1 MYERSRIFFCV
12 FFFYPTFVA
21 LMKFKKT
28 ALLFIF
34 ITILVDVIG
43 IGIILPIIPELI
55 MELTGEGIDMA
66 VIYGMWLTTAFA
78 GMQFLF
84 SPVLGEISDR
94 YGRRPILLI
103 ALLGLSIDYLIHA
116 WAATITW
123 LFLGRFLAGITGAS
137 FTVAS
142 AYIADVS
149 TKENKAKN
157 FGLIGAAFGLGF
169 IIGPGIGGFFGEIN
183 IRLPFY
189 IAAAL
194 TFANF
199 LFGWFFVPESLSAE
213 NRRSINILKMIP
225 GVSLAAL
232 RNYKGVLLLILAFF
246 LANLAG
252 QALPSTWSY
261 YGIERY
267 QWNPREIGGSLMVV
281 GLLVAIVQGFLVGM
295 LVKKFGKK
303 VVVTAGFLLWTVG
316 MFLFSLANE
325 PWMLYAFLIPYAL
338 GGVAGP
344 TVQGLISNQVSEKEQ
359 GNLQGSITGL
369 VSITAILGQL
379 IFSPVFYFF
388 IRPEGN
394 VYFPGAPYT
403 LASFFLIVAFLCA
416 TLAMKRI
423 NLSDET
429 DSETVDT
436 EEVMA
441 E

>member
-1 MYERSRIFFCV
+1 
-12 FFFYPTFVA
+12 
-21 LMKFKKT
+21 MKSNKT

-43 IGIILPIIPELI
+43 IGIILPIIPDLI
-55 MELTGEGIDMA
+55 MELTGEGNHMA
-66 VIYGMWLTTAFA
+66 IIYGMWLTTAFA

-84 SPVLGEISDR
+84 SPVLGEISDK

-116 WAATITW
+116 WAPSIVW

-157 FGLIGAAFGLGF
+157 FGLIGAAFGIGF
-169 IIGPGIGGFFGEIN
+169 IIGPGIGGFFGEID

-189 IAAAL
+189 IAAGL

-199 LFGWFFVPESLSAE
+199 LFGYFFVPESLTME
-213 NRRSINILKMIP
+213 NRRQINFSKMIP
-225 GVSLAAL
+225 GVSLFAL
-232 RNYKGVLLLILAFF
+232 RNYKGILLLISAFF

-267 QWNPREIGGSLMVV
+267 DWNPRQIGLSLMVV
-281 GLLVAIVQGFLVGM
+281 GLLVAVVQGFLVGK
-295 LVKKFGKK
+295 LVTKFGKRK
-303 VVVTAGFLLWTVG
+303 VIIYGFLLWTVG
-316 MFLFSLANE
+316 MFLFSFAHE

-338 GGVAGP
+338 GGIAGP
-344 TVQGLISNQVSEKEQ
+344 TVQGVISNQVSEKEQ
-359 GNLQGSITGL
+359 GILQGSITGL
-369 VSITAILGQL
+369 VSITAILGQF
-379 IFSPVFYFF
+379 IFAPVFYYF
-388 IRPEGN
+388 IRPETSI
-394 VYFPGAPYT
+394 YFPGAPYA
-403 LASFFLIVAFLCA
+403 LAAVLLLIAFILA
-416 TLAMKRI
+416 TTAIKRM
-423 NLSDET
+423 NVEP
-429 DSETVDT
+429 E
-436 EEVMA
+436 
-441 E
+441 

>member
-1 MYERSRIFFCV
+1 
-12 FFFYPTFVA
+12 
-21 LMKFKKT
+21 MKSNKT

-43 IGIILPIIPELI
+43 IGIILPIIPDLI
-55 MELTGEGIDMA
+55 MELTGEGNHMA
-66 VIYGMWLTTAFA
+66 IIYGMWLTTAFA

-84 SPVLGEISDR
+84 SPVLGEISDK

-116 WAATITW
+116 WAPSIVW

-157 FGLIGAAFGLGF
+157 FGLIGAAFGIGF
-169 IIGPGIGGFFGEIN
+169 IIGPGIGGFFGEID

-189 IAAAL
+189 IAAGL

-199 LFGWFFVPESLSAE
+199 LFGYFFVPESLTME
-213 NRRSINILKMIP
+213 NRRQINYAKMIP
-225 GVSLAAL
+225 GVSLFAL
-232 RNYKGVLLLILAFF
+232 RNYKGILLLISAFF

-267 QWNPREIGGSLMVV
+267 DWNPRQIGLSLMVV
-281 GLLVAIVQGFLVGM
+281 GLLVAVVQGFLVGK
-295 LVKKFGKK
+295 LVTKFGKRK
-303 VVVTAGFLLWTVG
+303 VIIYGFLLWTVG
-316 MFLFSLANE
+316 MFLFSFAHE

-338 GGVAGP
+338 GGIAGP
-344 TVQGLISNQVSEKEQ
+344 TVQGVISNQVSEKEQ
-359 GNLQGSITGL
+359 GILQGSITGL
-369 VSITAILGQL
+369 VSITAILGQF
-379 IFSPVFYFF
+379 IFAPVFYYF
-388 IRPEGN
+388 IRPETSI
-394 VYFPGAPYT
+394 YFPGAPYA
-403 LASFFLIVAFLCA
+403 LAAVLLLIAFILA
-416 TLAMKRI
+416 TTAIKRM
-423 NLSDET
+423 DVEP
-429 DSETVDT
+429 E
-436 EEVMA
+436 
-441 E
+441 

>member
-1 MYERSRIFFCV
+1 
-12 FFFYPTFVA
+12 
-21 LMKFKKT
+21 MKSQKT

-43 IGIILPIIPELI
+43 IGIILPIIPDLI
-55 MELTGEGIDMA
+55 MELTGEGNHMA
-66 VIYGMWLTTAFA
+66 IIYGMWLTTAFA

-94 YGRRPILLI
+94 FGRRPILLL

-116 WAATITW
+116 WAPTISW

-142 AYIADVS
+142 AYIADIS

-157 FGLIGAAFGLGF
+157 FGLIGAAFGIGF
-169 IIGPGIGGFFGEIN
+169 IIGPGIGGFFGEID

-199 LFGWFFVPESLSAE
+199 LFGWIFVPESLVPE
-213 NRRSINILKMIP
+213 NRRKINFMKMIP
-225 GVSLAAL
+225 GVSLVAL
-232 RNYKGVLLLILAFF
+232 RNYKGLLLLISAFF

-267 QWNPREIGGSLMVV
+267 HWNPRQIGISLMVV
-281 GLLVAIVQGFLVGM
+281 GLLVAIVQGFLVGV
-295 LVKKFGKK
+295 LVKKFGKRK
-303 VVVTAGFLLWTVG
+303 VITFGFLLWTIG
-316 MFLFSLANE
+316 MFLFSFAKE

-338 GGVAGP
+338 GGIAGP
-344 TVQGLISNQVSEKEQ
+344 TVQGVISNQVSDKEQ
-359 GNLQGSITGL
+359 GILQGSITGL

-388 IRPEGN
+388 IRPEGS
-394 VYFPGAPYT
+394 VYFPGASYT
-403 LASFFLIVAFLCA
+403 LAALFLLIAFV
-416 TLAMKRI
+416 LASTAIKRM
-423 NLSDET
+423 
-429 DSETVDT
+429 
-436 EEVMA
+436 EV
-441 E
+441 EPE

>member
-1 MYERSRIFFCV
+1 
-12 FFFYPTFVA
+12 
-21 LMKFKKT
+21 MKSKKT

-55 MELTGEGIDMA
+55 MELTGEGNHMA
-66 VIYGMWLTTAFA
+66 IIYGMWLTTAFA

-84 SPVLGEISDR
+84 SPVLGEISDKF
-94 YGRRPILLI
+94 GRRPILLL
-103 ALLGLSIDYLIHA
+103 ALLGLSVDYLIHA
-116 WAATITW
+116 WAPTITW

-169 IIGPGIGGFFGEIN
+169 IIGPGIGGFFGEID

-199 LFGWFFVPESLSAE
+199 LFGLFFVPESLSVE
-213 NRRSINILKMIP
+213 NRRSIDIKKMIP
-225 GVSLAAL
+225 GVSLFAL
-232 RNYKGVLLLILAFF
+232 RNYKGVLLLISAYF

-267 QWNPREIGGSLMVV
+267 DWSPKEIGISLMVV
-281 GLLVAIVQGFLVGM
+281 GLLVAIVQGVLVGFF
-295 LVKKFGKK
+295 VKKLGRKR
-303 VVVTAGFLLWTVG
+303 VVVYGFLLWTIG
-316 MFLFSLANE
+316 MFLFSLASE

-338 GGVAGP
+338 GGIAGP
-344 TVQGLISNQVSEKEQ
+344 TVQGVISNEVSEKEQ

-369 VSITAILGQL
+369 VSVTAILGQL

-388 IRPEGN
+388 IRPETK
-394 VYFPGAPYT
+394 VYFPGAPYALAAFMLLLAFL
-403 LASFFLIVAFLCA
+403 LAS
-416 TLAMKRI
+416 LAMRRMD
-423 NLSDET
+423 L
-429 DSETVDT
+429 
-436 EEVMA
+436 
-441 E
+441 

>member
-1 MYERSRIFFCV
+1 
-12 FFFYPTFVA
+12 
-21 LMKFKKT
+21 MKSKKT

-55 MELTGEGIDMA
+55 MELTGEGTSTAI
-66 VIYGMWLTTAFA
+66 IYGMWLTTAFA

-84 SPVLGEISDR
+84 SPILGEISDR
-94 YGRRPILLI
+94 FGRRPILLL

-116 WAATITW
+116 WAPTITW

-142 AYIADVS
+142 AYIADIS
-149 TKENKAKN
+149 APEEKAKN

-169 IIGPGIGGFFGEIN
+169 IIGPGIGGFFGEID

-189 IAAAL
+189 IAAVL

-199 LFGWFFVPESLSAE
+199 VFGYFFVPESLTAE
-213 NRRSINILKMIP
+213 NRRPINVLKMIP
-225 GVSLAAL
+225 GVSLVSL
-232 RNYKGVLLLILAFF
+232 RNYKGVLLLIFAFF

-267 QWNPREIGGSLMVV
+267 DWSPKDIGISLMVV
-281 GLLVAIVQGFLVGM
+281 GLLVAIAQGFLVSM
-295 LVKKFGKK
+295 VVRKFGKRN
-303 VVVTAGFLLWTVG
+303 VVLFGFLMWTIG
-316 MFLFSLANE
+316 MFLFSLAEE

-344 TVQGLISNQVSEKEQ
+344 TVQGIISNQVSEKEQ
-359 GNLQGSITGL
+359 GNLQGAITGL
-369 VSITAILGQL
+369 VSVTAILGQL

-388 IRPEGN
+388 IRPEGSI
-394 VYFPGAPYT
+394 YFPGAPYV
-403 LASFFLIVAFLCA
+403 LAAVFLFVALLFA
-416 TLAMKRI
+416 VMAMKKIEI
-423 NLSDET
+423 NEDKQR
-429 DSETVDT
+429 
-436 EEVMA
+436 A
-441 E
+441 

>member
-1 MYERSRIFFCV
+1 MAS
-12 FFFYPTFVA
+12 
-21 LMKFKKT
+21 KKT

-43 IGIILPIIPELI
+43 IGIILPIIPDLI
-55 MELTGEGIDMA
+55 MELTGEGTHTA

-84 SPVLGEISDR
+84 SPVLGEISDQ
-94 YGRRPILLI
+94 YGRRPILLM

-116 WAATITW
+116 WAPSIAW

-169 IIGPGIGGFFGEIN
+169 IIGPGIGGFFGEID

-189 IAAAL
+189 IAAGL

-199 LFGWFFVPESLSAE
+199 LFGWIFVPESLSPE
-213 NRRSINILKMIP
+213 NRRPFDVKKMIP
-225 GVSLAAL
+225 GVSLAGL

-267 QWNPREIGGSLMVV
+267 NWSPKEIGVSLMVV
-281 GLLVAIVQGFLVGM
+281 GLLVAIVQGFLVGVV
-295 LVKKFGKK
+295 VKKFGKRN
-303 VVVTAGFLLWTVG
+303 AIIFGFLFWTIG
-316 MFLFSLANE
+316 MFLFSLATE

-338 GGVAGP
+338 GGIAGP
-344 TVQGLISNQVSEKEQ
+344 TVQGVISNQVSEKEQ
-359 GNLQGSITGL
+359 GNLQGAITSL
-369 VSITAILGQL
+369 LSITAILGQL
-379 IFSPVFYFF
+379 VFSPVFYFF
-388 IRPEGN
+388 IHPEGSI
-394 VYFPGAPYT
+394 YFPGAPYT
-403 LASFFLIVAFLCA
+403 LAALFLMIAFLFA
-416 TLAMKRI
+416 LLAMKRM
-423 NLSDET
+423 NLQDEQ
-429 DSETVDT
+429 
-436 EEVMA
+436 
-441 E
+441 

>member
-1 MYERSRIFFCV
+1 MPIF
-12 FFFYPTFVA
+12 A
-21 LMKFKKT
+21 LSMKSKKT

-43 IGIILPIIPELI
+43 IGIILPIIPDLI
-55 MELTGEGIDMA
+55 MELTGEGTAMA

-94 YGRRPILLI
+94 FGRRPILLI

-116 WAATITW
+116 WAPTITW

-142 AYIADVS
+142 AYIADIS
-149 TKENKAKN
+149 TKEEKAKN

-169 IIGPGIGGFFGEIN
+169 IIGPGIGGFFGELD

-189 IAAAL
+189 IAAGL

-199 LFGWFFVPESLSAE
+199 LFGWFFVPESLTLE
-213 NRRSINILKMIP
+213 NRRPINVLKMIP
-225 GVSLAAL
+225 GVSLVSL
-232 RNYKGVLLLILAFF
+232 RNYKGVLLLIFAFF

-267 QWNPREIGGSLMVV
+267 DWSPREIGISLMVV
-281 GLLVAIVQGFLVGM
+281 GLLVAIAQGFLVGV
-295 LVKKFGKK
+295 LVKKFGKRT
-303 VVVTAGFLLWTVG
+303 VVISGFLLWTVG
-316 MFLFSLANE
+316 MFLFSLASE

-344 TVQGLISNQVSEKEQ
+344 TVQGVISNQVSEKEQ
-359 GNLQGSITGL
+359 GNLQGAITGL
-369 VSITAILGQL
+369 ISVTAILGQL
-379 IFSPVFYFF
+379 IFSPVFYYF
-388 IRPEGN
+388 IRPESDI
-394 VYFPGAPYT
+394 YYPGASYT
-403 LASFFLIVAFLCA
+403 LAAFFLFIAFLFA
-416 TLAMKRI
+416 SLAMKRMD
-423 NLSDET
+423 LSDEI
-429 DSETVDT
+429 T
-436 EEVMA
+436 EVA
-441 E
+441 

>member
-1 MYERSRIFFCV
+1 MTS
-12 FFFYPTFVA
+12 
-21 LMKFKKT
+21 KKT

-43 IGIILPIIPELI
+43 IGIILPIIPDLI
-55 MELTGEGIDMA
+55 MELTGEGTHMA

-84 SPVLGEISDR
+84 SPVLGEISDQ
-94 YGRRPILLI
+94 YGRRPILLM

-116 WAATITW
+116 WAPSIAW

-169 IIGPGIGGFFGEIN
+169 IIGPGIGGFFGEID

-189 IAAAL
+189 IAAGL
-194 TFANF
+194 TFTNF
-199 LFGWFFVPESLSAE
+199 LFGWFFVPESLAPE
-213 NRRSINILKMIP
+213 NRRPLDIRKMIP
-225 GVSLAAL
+225 GVSLVSL

-267 QWNPREIGGSLMVV
+267 NWSPKEIGVSLMVV
-281 GLLVAIVQGFLVGM
+281 GLLVAIVQGFLVGVV
-295 LVKKFGKK
+295 VKKFGKRNAI
-303 VVVTAGFLLWTVG
+303 TFGFLFWTIG
-316 MFLFSLANE
+316 MFLFSIATE

-338 GGVAGP
+338 GGIAGP
-344 TVQGLISNQVSEKEQ
+344 TVQGVIS
-359 GNLQGSITGL
+359 
-369 VSITAILGQL
+369 
-379 IFSPVFYFF
+379 
-388 IRPEGN
+388 IRYPKKSRATYRE
-394 VYFPGAPYT
+394 PL
-403 LASFFLIVAFLCA
+403 LAY
-416 TLAMKRI
+416 
-423 NLSDET
+423 
-429 DSETVDT
+429 
-436 EEVMA
+436 
-441 E
+441 

>member
-1 MYERSRIFFCV
+1 MQSN
-12 FFFYPTFVA
+12 
-21 LMKFKKT
+21 KT

-43 IGIILPIIPELI
+43 IGIIIPIIPDLI
-55 MELTGEGIDMA
+55 MELTGEGTAMA

-116 WAATITW
+116 WAPTITF
-123 LFLGRFLAGITGAS
+123 LFIGRFLAGITGAS

-142 AYIADVS
+142 AYIADIS
-149 TKENKAKN
+149 TNEEKAKN

-169 IIGPGIGGFFGEIN
+169 IIGPGIGGFFGEID

-189 IAAAL
+189 IAAGL

-199 LFGWFFVPESLSAE
+199 VFGYFFVPESLTLE
-213 NRRSINILKMIP
+213 NRRPINLMKMIP
-225 GVSLAAL
+225 GVSLVSL
-232 RNYKGVLLLILAFF
+232 RNYKGVLLLIFAFF

-267 QWNPREIGGSLMVV
+267 DWSPREIGISLMVV
-281 GLLVAIVQGFLVGM
+281 GLLVAIAQGFLVGIV
-295 LVKKFGKK
+295 VKKIGKK
-303 VVVTAGFLLWTVG
+303 RTIIVGFLLWTIG
-316 MFLFSLANE
+316 MFLFSQASE
-325 PWMLYAFLIPYAL
+325 PWMLYAFLIPYAF

-344 TVQGLISNQVSEKEQ
+344 TIQGVISNQVSEKEQ
-359 GNLQGSITGL
+359 GNLQGAITGL
-369 VSITAILGQL
+369 VSVTAIFGQL
-379 IFSPVFYFF
+379 IFSSVFYYF
-388 IRPEGN
+388 IRPDAEI
-394 VYFPGAPYT
+394 YFPGAPYA
-403 LASFFLIVAFLCA
+403 LASIFLFIALLFAV
-416 TLAMKRI
+416 LAMKRMDLKEDEAI
-423 NLSDET
+423 VLDDVLSD
-429 DSETVDT
+429 
-436 EEVMA
+436 
-441 E
+441 

>member
-1 MYERSRIFFCV
+1 MGFLFLLLLFS
-12 FFFYPTFVA
+12 FFYPTFVIT
-21 LMKFKKT
+21 MKSNKT

-43 IGIILPIIPELI
+43 IGIILPIIPDLI
-55 MELTGEGIDMA
+55 MELTGEGNHMA
-66 VIYGMWLTTAFA
+66 IIYGMWLTTAFA

-84 SPVLGEISDR
+84 SPVLGEISDK

-116 WAATITW
+116 WAPSIVW

-157 FGLIGAAFGLGF
+157 FGLIGAAFGIGF
-169 IIGPGIGGFFGEIN
+169 IIGPGIGGFFGEID

-189 IAAAL
+189 IAAGL

-199 LFGWFFVPESLSAE
+199 LFGYFFVPESLTME
-213 NRRSINILKMIP
+213 NRRQINYAKMIP
-225 GVSLAAL
+225 GVSLFAL
-232 RNYKGVLLLILAFF
+232 RNYKGILLLISAFF

-267 QWNPREIGGSLMVV
+267 DWNPRQIGLSLMVV
-281 GLLVAIVQGFLVGM
+281 GLLVAVVQGFLVGK
-295 LVKKFGKK
+295 LVTKFGKRK
-303 VVVTAGFLLWTVG
+303 VIIYGFLLWTVG
-316 MFLFSLANE
+316 MFLFSFAHE

-338 GGVAGP
+338 GGIAGP
-344 TVQGLISNQVSEKEQ
+344 TVQGVISNQVSEKEQ
-359 GNLQGSITGL
+359 GILQGSITGL
-369 VSITAILGQL
+369 VSITAILGQF
-379 IFSPVFYFF
+379 IFAPVFYYF
-388 IRPEGN
+388 IRPETSI
-394 VYFPGAPYT
+394 YFPGAPYA
-403 LASFFLIVAFLCA
+403 LAAVLLLIAFILA
-416 TLAMKRI
+416 TTAIKRM
-423 NLSDET
+423 DVEP
-429 DSETVDT
+429 E
-436 EEVMA
+436 
-441 E
+441 

>member
-1 MYERSRIFFCV
+1 MHN
-12 FFFYPTFVA
+12 
-21 LMKFKKT
+21 KKT

-43 IGIILPIIPELI
+43 IGIILPIIPDLI
-55 MELTGEGIDMA
+55 MELTGEGTHMA
-66 VIYGMWLTTAFA
+66 VIYGMWLTTAYA

-84 SPVLGEISDR
+84 SPVLGEISDQV
-94 YGRRPILLI
+94 GRRPILLL
-103 ALLGLSIDYLIHA
+103 ALLGLSMDYLIHA
-116 WAATITW
+116 WAPTITW
-123 LFLGRFLAGITGAS
+123 LFVGRFLAGITGAS

-169 IIGPGIGGFFGEIN
+169 IIGPGIGGYFGDMD

-199 LFGWFFVPESLSAE
+199 IFGWLFVPESLTPE
-213 NRRSINILKMIP
+213 NRRPMEFKKMIP
-225 GVSLAAL
+225 GVSLLAL
-232 RNYKGVLLLILAFF
+232 RHYKGILLLIMAFF

-267 QWNPREIGGSLMVV
+267 DWSPAQIGVSLMVV
-281 GLLVAIVQGFLVGM
+281 GLLVALVQGVLVGRT
-295 LVKKFGKK
+295 VHRFGRRR
-303 VVVTAGFLLWTVG
+303 VIIGGFLLWTVG
-316 MFLFSLANE
+316 MFLFSLAKE

-344 TVQGLISNQVSEKEQ
+344 TVQGVISNQVSGKEQ
-359 GNLQGSITGL
+359 GILQGSITGL

-379 IFSPVFYFF
+379 VFAPVFYFF
-388 IRPEGN
+388 IRPEGTI
-394 VYFPGAPYT
+394 YFPGAPYALGSVFL
-403 LASFFLIVAFLCA
+403 LAALL
-416 TLAMKRI
+416 LA
-423 NLSDET
+423 
-429 DSETVDT
+429 
-436 EEVMA
+436 VMA
-441 E
+441 MNSMDHAEEANKTI

>member
-1 MYERSRIFFCV
+1 MKSR
-12 FFFYPTFVA
+12 
-21 LMKFKKT
+21 KS

-34 ITILVDVIG
+34 VTILVDVIG
-43 IGIILPIIPELI
+43 IGIILPIIPDLI
-55 MELTGEGIDMA
+55 MELTGEGTAMA

-84 SPVLGEISDR
+84 SPVLGEISDKF
-94 YGRRPILLI
+94 GRRPILLL

-116 WAATITW
+116 WAPSIIW

-169 IIGPGIGGFFGEIN
+169 IIGPGVGGFFGEID

-189 IAAAL
+189 IAAGL

-199 LFGWFFVPESLSAE
+199 LFGLFFVPESLTPE
-213 NRRSINILKMIP
+213 YRRAINLTKMIP
-225 GVSLAAL
+225 GVSLLAL
-232 RNYKGVLLLILAFF
+232 RKYKGVLLLIFAFF

-267 QWNPREIGGSLMVV
+267 NWSPKEIGVSLMVV
-281 GLLVAIVQGFLVGM
+281 GLLVAIVQGVLVGV
-295 LVKKFGKK
+295 LVKKFGKRF
-303 VVVTAGFLLWTVG
+303 VVTVGFLLWTVG
-316 MFLFSLANE
+316 MFLFSLASE

-344 TVQGLISNQVSEKEQ
+344 TVQGIISNQVSEKEQ

-379 IFSPVFYFF
+379 VFSPVFYFF
-388 IRPEGN
+388 IRPGGGI
-394 VYFPGAPYT
+394 YYPGAPYT
-403 LASFFLIVAFLCA
+403 LAAFFLLLAFLMA
-416 TLAMKRI
+416 FIAMKRLE
-423 NLSDET
+423 LSDEQAPVQVE
-429 DSETVDT
+429 D
-436 EEVMA
+436 
-441 E
+441 